1 MNNHARNQIESVQ
14 ALSLRQL
21 SESGQ
26 DDFANAL
33 DCFNKKVWRSPR
45 SAKPARYNLAILY
58 DPDEK
63 FPPSDKDA
71 LNKFLE
77 VARKMNIHAEL
88 ITEEEATRLMEF
100 DALFIRATTALN
112 HYTFRLAQ
120 RAAMN
125 DIAVID
131 DPESIIRCTNKV
143 YL

>member
-63 FPPSDKDA
+63 FPA
-71 LNKFLE
+71 Q
-77 VARKMNIHAEL
+77 
-88 ITEEEATRLMEF
+88 ATR
-100 DALFIRATTALN
+100 TPSTSSSKW
-112 HYTFRLAQ
+112 
-120 RAAMN
+120 
-125 DIAVID
+125 
-131 DPESIIRCTNKV
+131 PGK
-143 YL
+143 

>member
-58 DPDEK
+58 DPDEN
-63 FPPSDKDA
+63 S
-71 LNKFLE
+71 
-77 VARKMNIHAEL
+77 
-88 ITEEEATRLMEF
+88 
-100 DALFIRATTALN
+100 
-112 HYTFRLAQ
+112 AQ
-120 RAAMN
+120 RQGRPQQ
-125 DIAVID
+125 VPRSG
-131 DPESIIRCTNKV
+131 PENELSTRS
-143 YL
+143 